1 MAAAQPPALFPAKL
15 PLLRPKHGRWI
26 AGVAR
31 GIGMHLGVHV
41 AWVRLAFAL
50 SCFAY
55 GAGAIAYVAL
65 WVLVPPGDPVAE
77 AARRVRL
84 AQSAGAANAPLS
96 RGNTPYGTPRSPEP
110 VPDNPYDYTGLNEE
124 ASGRP
129 VSMESMRQVI
139 DEASKPALFACAGV
153 VLIAIAL
160 LINQLQTANGLM
172 LPVLLAATGVG
183 LPWLRFNARTGQTW
197 TTVVGVLLVF
207 AAYALLVTQTTI
219 EDGSVPFLYSL
230 CAGFALLA
238 GVLCAL
244 VPQLVS
250 LMRTSGRERALKE
263 REEERADM
271 AAHLHDGVLQTLAL
285 IQLHAAEPQ
294 QVFALARSQERE
306 LRSWLYQERTTS
318 DRSVKAGLEEIAA
331 QIEDTHGKP
340 IDVVT
345 VGDARPSAQTDALL
359 DAAAQAMVNAVTHG
373 GEPVS
378 VYCEAGERQV
388 EVFVRDHGEG
398 FDVDAIPEGR
408 LGIRESIM
416 GRVRRRGG
424 TVEIVSRPHWGT
436 EVRMHM
442 PIVAGTSA
450 AQTAAPAKP
459 SAGAEDHGAAGG
471 GAL

>member
-124 ASGRP
+124 TGSRP

-207 AAYALLVTQTTI
+207 AAYALLVTQTAI

-318 DRSVKAGLEEIAA
+318 DRSVKAGL
-331 QIEDTHGKP
+331 
-340 IDVVT
+340 
-345 VGDARPSAQTDALL
+345 
-359 DAAAQAMVNAVTHG
+359 
-373 GEPVS
+373 
-378 VYCEAGERQV
+378 
-388 EVFVRDHGEG
+388 
-398 FDVDAIPEGR
+398 
-408 LGIRESIM
+408 
-416 GRVRRRGG
+416 RR
-424 TVEIVSRPHWGT
+424 SPHRSKT
-436 EVRMHM
+436 RM
-442 PIVAGTSA
+442 ANRSTW
-450 AQTAAPAKP
+450 
-459 SAGAEDHGAAGG
+459 
-471 GAL
+471 